1 MKTWRPEQLTR
12 GAQTLVREK
21 LAVEYAPGRIA
32 AADLAATPAMRARL
46 VCPLLPDARDAD
58 RCVDLHGMV
67 ASLPTQASVC
77 GSPNEPPSLRRLPRA
92 ARRGVFPGARRFHR
106 SDDGANSFRPARAR
120 RARRRRRMRHTPY
133 ARRPQPGR
141 SAAAQQT
148 RKAASGRALRP
159 KGGQGTGSLHRG
171 NEVA

>member
-46 VCPLLPDARDAD
+46 VCPLLPD
-58 RCVDLHGMV
+58 
-67 ASLPTQASVC
+67 
-77 GSPNEPPSLRRLPRA
+77 GSTPATLTAAWIYTGWWPPSRLRRLCAAHPTSRHHCVVYRA
-92 ARRGVFPGARRFHR
+92 QLEEEYSRELGGFTV
-106 SDDGANSFRPARAR
+106 PARAR

-159 KGGQGTGSLHRG
+159 KGGQGTGNLHRG